1 MPKLLFPLRNVPQ
14 EEAAEV
20 RALLDEAG
28 LDWYE
33 TRPGPFG
40 ISAGGVWLRDAGDLP
55 RARALLD
62 SYQARLGE
70 RVRAERQ
77 AALREGRAET
87 FARGLRE
94 RPGAVLATLAAM
106 LLVLGLTLALPWL
119 LLR

>member
-40 ISAGGVWLRDAGDLP
+40 IS
-55 RARALLD
+55 
-62 SYQARLGE
+62 
-70 RVRAERQ
+70 
-77 AALREGRAET
+77 
-87 FARGLRE
+87 
-94 RPGAVLATLAAM
+94 
-106 LLVLGLTLALPWL
+106 
-119 LLR
+119 